1 MALIVSGITLPFEA
15 GESDALTAAFKAV
28 KVGAGT
34 VPARP
39 VRCALDLRRGQL
51 NRVWSVQLE
60 LPEPHAEAILAAGHP
75 QIRPA
80 PRDAMPSATGTEFLT
95 GPPAIVG
102 FGPAGLFAALVLAEN
117 GFRPHVI
124 ERGAALEER
133 DAAVSDFFGGGPLRE
148 DTNIQFGEGGA
159 GAYSDGKLTTRISD
173 SRCALALRL
182 LREYGAPEEA
192 LMAAKPH
199 IGTDLL
205 KGIVVRMRW
214 RIIELGGRV
223 DFERRLT
230 GLRLE
235 NGRLAGLETDGGDI
249 ACRTAILA
257 MGHSA
262 RDTFDMLARQ
272 GIEMTPK
279 AFSVGLRIE
288 HMQTWIDAG
297 LYGRHAGLSGLPPGE
312 YSLSAHVAGRG
323 CYSFCMCPGG
333 QVVAAS
339 SEAGGVAVNGM
350 SFHARAGRNANAA
363 LCVTVAPSDLEDG
376 LFAGVQFQRRLERA
390 AFELGGE
397 DYGAPVQRLEDFMA
411 GRKSVRLGAVEPSYP
426 RGHALSD
433 LNGLLP
439 GFVRDG
445 LKGAM
450 GSFSRK
456 IRGFDHPDAVL
467 TGVESRTSS
476 PVRILRGDALSA
488 PSAEGLIP
496 CGEGA
501 GYAGGIM
508 SAAADGIRAAESIM
522 GRYRVPE

>member
-15 GESDALTAAFKAV
+15 SEGDALAAAFKAV
-28 KVGAGT
+28 GVGAGT

-51 NRVWSVQLE
+51 NRVWSVALE

-80 PRDAMPSATGTEFLT
+80 PRNAMPSATGTEFLT

-205 KGIVVRMRW
+205 KGIVVRMRQ
-214 RIIELGGRV
+214 RIIALGGRV
-223 DFERRLT
+223 DFGRKLT

-235 NGRLAGLETDGGDI
+235 SGRLAGLETDGGDLP
-249 ACRTAILA
+249 CQTAILA
-257 MGHSA
+257 IGHSA
-262 RDTFDMLARQ
+262 RDTFETLAAGGLDMR
-272 GIEMTPK
+272 PK

-288 HMQTWIDAG
+288 HLQQWIDEG
-297 LYGRHAGLSGLPPGE
+297 LYGRHAGLPGLPPGE
-312 YSLSAHVAGRG
+312 YSLSAHVDGRG

-339 SEAGGVAVNGM
+339 SEIGGVAVNGM

-363 LCVTVAPSDLEDG
+363 LCVSVEPSDLEGG
-376 LFAGVQFQRRLERA
+376 LFAGVQFQRDLEQA
-390 AFELGGE
+390 AFRLGGG

-411 GRKSVRLGAVEPSYP
+411 GRKSTALGAVAPSYP
-426 RGHALSD
+426 RGYAFAD
-433 LNGLLP
+433 LNALLP

-445 LKGAM
+445 LHGAM
-450 GSFSRK
+450 GQFARK

-476 PVRILRGDALSA
+476 PVRMSRNDATLWA
-488 PSAEGLIP
+488 PGAAGLIP
-496 CGEGA
+496 CGEGT

-508 SAAADGIRAAESIM
+508 SAAVDGIRAAEGIM
-522 GRYRVPE
+522 GRYRAE